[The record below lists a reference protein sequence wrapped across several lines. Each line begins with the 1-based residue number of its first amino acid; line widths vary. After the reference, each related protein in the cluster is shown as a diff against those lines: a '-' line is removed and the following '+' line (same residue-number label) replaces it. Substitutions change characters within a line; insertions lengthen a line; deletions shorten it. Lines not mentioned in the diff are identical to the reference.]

1 MQVALQIFQ
10 TAQGLEQA
18 ARRLLAPLG
27 LTLAQFNVLNLL
39 ADQPDGMRGKDL
51 AGALIVD
58 PSNITGLL
66 RRMAR
71 DGLVRNLP
79 NAHDRRQRIVALTP
93 AGRRKWQKALGPY
106 EANLR
111 ELSTVLK
118 AGETEL
124 VDAMLVRLRDKAA
137 TLPA

>member
-1 MQVALQIFQ
+1 MHIALQIFH
-10 TAQGLEQA
+10 TAQCLEQA
-18 ARRLLAPLG
+18 ARRTFAPHG

-39 ADQPDGMRGKDL
+39 SDQPRGLCAKDL

-79 NAHDRRQRIVALTP
+79 NTTDRRQRIVALTP
-93 AGRRKWQKALGPY
+93 AGRRKWRKALGSY

-111 ELSTVLK
+111 ELSAALPPGEAEAVGTVL
-118 AGETEL
+118 
-124 VDAMLVRLRDKAA
+124 DRLREKAA
-137 TLPA
+137 AMPM

>member
-1 MQVALQIFQ
+1 MQLALQIFQ

>member
-1 MQVALQIFQ
+1 MHVALQIFQ